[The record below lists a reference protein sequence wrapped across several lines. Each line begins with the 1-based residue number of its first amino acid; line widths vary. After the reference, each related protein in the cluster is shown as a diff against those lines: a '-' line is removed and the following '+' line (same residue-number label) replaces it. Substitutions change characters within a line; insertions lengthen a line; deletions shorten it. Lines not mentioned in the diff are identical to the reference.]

1 MSERTGNISV
11 QTADIFPIIK
21 KWLYS
26 EHDIFLRELVA
37 NATDAITKRSTHARL
52 DNKEMPQGAIKVTV
66 DPKAKTLTIT
76 DNGLGMDE
84 AEVEKYLAQLAFSGA
99 EEFVKNM
106 KDQGADSGKDI
117 IGKFGLGFYSAFMVS
132 TKVEVE
138 TLSMKDGA
146 KPTKWTCLGDPTYT
160 FSESNKT
167 EVGTSIT
174 LHLAEDSQE
183 FLNKFK
189 VNETLRKFCD
199 FMPYPISVNE
209 VNEKN
214 DDEPTVINETKPL
227 WRRDPS
233 ELKDEDYLNF
243 YKNMFPMDQAPLFW
257 IHLKVDHPFTLEGIL
272 YFPKLNPMR
281 PMNERNIRLYAKQ
294 VFVSDDVKNVIPD
307 FLSLLK
313 GAIDSSDIPLN
324 VSRSSLQGDPNITRI
339 SNYVT
344 KKVAEAL
351 KKLFK
356 NDREKYESIWGDIG
370 MFIKY
375 GCISDP
381 KFDEAMRSMVVFK
394 NSEGKFNTLT
404 EYRENIPA
412 EMKEK
417 MGDQIVYFEKEKGD
431 RSLRSQLLE
440 QGIQTIE
447 TDDHIDPHFTQH
459 VEMKKQG
466 EDSFQFVASDSVVAD
481 LLGSEATGPEDIKV
495 KEIFEKVLNANAD
508 DKDKQE
514 VEIQKLKSQ
523 GSPAWFKVDEQMK
536 RFQKMA
542 QSMGNDSAFPLK
554 KTLVINPSNP
564 LIQNALKLH
573 ERGDKNDLVDK
584 ICRHVEDLAS
594 ISSEGLKNDQRD
606 LFVTRSQTLISE
618 LTNLAL

>member
-1 MSERTGNISV
+1 
-11 QTADIFPIIK
+11 
-21 KWLYS
+21 
-26 EHDIFLRELVA
+26 
-37 NATDAITKRSTHARL
+37 
-52 DNKEMPQGAIKVTV
+52 
-66 DPKAKTLTIT
+66 
-76 DNGLGMDE
+76 
-84 AEVEKYLAQLAFSGA
+84 
-99 EEFVKNM
+99 
-106 KDQGADSGKDI
+106 
-117 IGKFGLGFYSAFMVS
+117 
-132 TKVEVE
+132 
-138 TLSMKDGA
+138 
-146 KPTKWTCLGDPTYT
+146 
-160 FSESNKT
+160 
-167 EVGTSIT
+167 
-174 LHLAEDSQE
+174 
-183 FLNKFK
+183 
-189 VNETLRKFCD
+189 
-199 FMPYPISVNE
+199 
-209 VNEKN
+209 
-214 DDEPTVINETKPL
+214 
-227 WRRDPS
+227 
-233 ELKDEDYLNF
+233 
-243 YKNMFPMDQAPLFW
+243 
-257 IHLKVDHPFTLEGIL
+257 
-272 YFPKLNPMR
+272 
-281 PMNERNIRLYAKQ
+281 
-294 VFVSDDVKNVIPD
+294 
-307 FLSLLK
+307 
-313 GAIDSSDIPLN
+313 
-324 VSRSSLQGDPNITRI
+324 
-339 SNYVT
+339 
-344 KKVAEAL
+344 
-351 KKLFK
+351 
-356 NDREKYESIWGDIG
+356 
-370 MFIKY
+370 
-375 GCISDP
+375 
-381 KFDEAMRSMVVFK
+381 
-394 NSEGKFNTLT
+394 LT